1 MPVLLPVTATVV
13 SNVTL
18 LGSAVIACPAFRL
31 PE

>member
-13 SNVTL
+13 CNVTL
-18 LGSAVIACPAFRL
+18 PGSAVIAHPAFRQ